1 MTGKRASERP
11 FVDYYRTADI
21 SPVHQDISNLALH
34 FERRSSLYRT
44 LGILPR
50 VVHGADVA
58 EFGPGSGHNAL
69 YTASLGPRTYTLIDA
84 NPRGLRESRELL
96 ERHHPGLPIAF
107 VESLVEDYR
116 APRAYE
122 VVIAEG
128 LIPGQHDPGAFA
140 RHIGETVKP
149 GGILLVTTISPVSFT
164 ADLLR
169 KLIAHRVAPPSLAL
183 MERVAILRDVLGPH
197 LATLRG
203 MSRPVDDYI
212 LDNITHPFS
221 GRMFSIAEAIDALG
235 ETFEFYGSSPDFALD
250 WRWYKTLVGTAR
262 EFNRHAQ
269 EQYFGALLNFLD
281 YRFTFERHE
290 PEFGR
295 RIDELCQALY
305 AATQALDFGEPVAWP
320 AMLDGV
326 EELAAHVVPRAPQT
340 ARSLR
345 EVTAYLRKA
354 DAGVPPRLADFEGYF
369 GRGMQYVAFTRRGTE
384 L

>member
-1 MTGKRASERP
+1 MSGKRASERP
-11 FVDYYRTADI
+11 FVDYYRNADI

-34 FERRSSLYRT
+34 FERRASLYRT

-50 VVHGADVA
+50 VVQNADIA

-69 YTASLGPRTYTLIDA
+69 YTASLKPHSYTLIDA

-96 ERHHPGLPIAF
+96 AQHHPALPVTF

-116 APRAYE
+116 APGRYD

-149 GGILLVTTISPVSFT
+149 GGVLLVTTISPVSFT
-164 ADLLR
+164 GDLLR
-169 KLIAHRVAPPSLAL
+169 KLIAHRVAPLSLPL
-183 MERVAILRDVLGPH
+183 MDRVAILRGVLGPH

-221 GRMFSIAEAIDALG
+221 GKMFSIADAIDGLG
-235 ETFEFYGSSPDFALD
+235 GDFEFYGSSPDFAQD
-250 WRWYKTLVGTAR
+250 WRWYKTLVGEGR
-262 EFNRHAQ
+262 EFNRHARA
-269 EQYFGALLNFLD
+269 QYYGAVLNFLD
-281 YRFTFERHE
+281 YRFTFDRHE
-290 PEFGR
+290 PEFGE
-295 RIDELCQALY
+295 RIEELCQALY
-305 AATQALDFGEPVAWP
+305 AATQALDFGEQVGRT

-326 EELAAHVVPRAPQT
+326 EELAAHVEARAPET
-340 ARSLR
+340 ARALR
-345 EVTAYLRKA
+345 EVLGYLRQP
-354 DAGVPPRLADFEGYF
+354 AGGPPPQLGDFETYF
-369 GRGMQYVAFTRRGTE
+369 GRGMQYVAFTRKGTG